1 MTTTVPDTT
10 AGDHA
15 FTAALAARDIDALV
29 ATLAPEAVLY
39 SAITNT
45 PFEGR
50 EVLADIYSSLF
61 EGFEELRVTD
71 RFQGGDTHVFFWEGR
86 IDGRFVAG
94 ADRFRVDDAGQVRE
108 ITIVGRPL
116 TGLAGF
122 ITGLGFHFARRRR
135 GRVVATILRV
145 TALPL
150 APLFSLMDRIVGW
163 LIRGRSDR

>member
-1 MTTTVPDTT
+1 
-10 AGDHA
+10 
-15 FTAALAARDIDALV
+15 
-29 ATLAPEAVLY
+29 VLH

-45 PFEGR
+45 PFEGP
-50 EVLADIYSSLF
+50 EVLADVYSSLF
-61 EGFEELRVTD
+61 DGFEELLVTD
-71 RFQGGDTHVFFWEGR
+71 QFQNGNTHVFFWEGR

-122 ITGLGFHFARRRR
+122 VTGLGFHFARRRR
-135 GRVVATILRV
+135 GRAVARVLRV

-150 APLFSLMDRIVGW
+150 APLFALMDRIVGW
-163 LIRGRSDR
+163 LIRGGSGR

>member
-1 MTTTVPDTT
+1 MTTTN
-10 AGDHA
+10 GHHA

-29 ATLAPEAVLY
+29 DTLAPEAVLH
-39 SAITNT
+39 SAINT

-50 EVLADIYSSLF
+50 EVLADVYSSLF
-61 EGFEELRVTD
+61 EAFEELRVTD
-71 RFQGGDTHVFFWEGR
+71 QFQGGDTHAFFWEGR

-122 ITGLGFHFARRRR
+122 ITSLGFHFARRRR
-135 GRVVATILRV
+135 GPMVARILRG

-150 APLFSLMDRIVGW
+150 APMFSFVDSMVRW
-163 LIRGRSDR
+163 LIRGRRVANA

>member
-1 MTTTVPDTT
+1 MTTTAPDTT
-10 AGDHA
+10 GHHA

-29 ATLAPEAVLY
+29 GTLAPDAVLH
-39 SAITNT
+39 SAITST

-50 EVLADIYSSLF
+50 EVVADVYRSVF
-61 EGFEELRVTD
+61 EAFEDLHVTD
-71 RFQGGDTHVFFWEGR
+71 QFQGGNTHAFFWEGR

-135 GRVVATILRV
+135 GPVVARILRV
-145 TALPL
+145 AALPL
-150 APLFSLMDRIVGW
+150 APMFSVVDRLVAW
-163 LIRGRSDR
+163 LIRGKRSSR